1 MKKVIVTYDTLDVW
15 NKCEGET
22 CLAIDVADNV
32 AESWM
37 RGSHAGFT
45 NLEKLLTAAE
55 YLKGREYIK
64 KSVKHIE
71 LAR

>member
-1 MKKVIVTYDTLDVW
+1 MTKVIVSYDTLDVW
-15 NKCEGET
+15 DNCEGET
-22 CLAIDVADNV
+22 CMAIDVADNV

-37 RGSHAGFT
+37 RGSHAGFPH
-45 NLEKLLTAAE
+45 LEKLLTAAE
-55 YLKGREYIK
+55 SLKGREYIK

>member
-15 NKCEGET
+15 DNCEGET
-22 CLAIDVADNV
+22 CIAIDVADNV

-37 RGSHAGFT
+37 RGSHAGFPH
-45 NLEKLLTAAE
+45 LEKLLTAAE
-55 YLKGREYIK
+55 YLKGREYIN

>member
-15 NKCEGET
+15 NKYEGET
-22 CLAIDVADNV
+22 
-32 AESWM
+32 ESWM
-37 RGSHAGFT
+37 RGSHAGFPH
-45 NLEKLLTAAE
+45 LEKLLTAAE
-55 YLKGREYIK
+55 SLKGREYIK